1 MVEISLRDMMLDTLK
16 ADLVIAMKAHD
27 QVAVDT
33 TRFLLSAI
41 RNMAIAKYGAESDT
55 ALTDNDIMDTIKK
68 QVKTHKESI
77 EAFKTAGRT
86 ELVTKESGEL
96 AVLER
101 YVPAEMSDDELKKLL
116 APVTASGEQN
126 FGLLMKAAMQAV
138 AGKADGARVSQM
150 LKQLLQK

>member
-1 MVEISLRDMMLDTLK
+1 MMLDTLK
-16 ADLVIAMKAHD
+16 ADLVTAMKAHD

-55 ALTDNDIMDTIKK
+55 ALTDGDIMDTIKK

-77 EAFKTAGRT
+77 EAFKTAGRA
-86 ELVTKESGEL
+86 ELVIKESGEL
-96 AVLER
+96 VVLER
-101 YVPAEMSDDELKKLL
+101 YVPAEISDEELKNLL
-116 APVTASGEQN
+116 APVAASGEPN

-138 AGKADGARVSQM
+138 AGKAEGGRVSAM
-150 LKQLLQK
+150 LKQLQQK